1 VTDGERHDFDS
12 PWKEALEKFLRPF
25 LALCFPEVEA
35 LIDWSREVVFLDTE
49 LQALQHDAEAGRQ
62 YVDKLIRTFQCDG
75 SEAWILVHVEI
86 QTQPDALL
94 AERMFRYQERLDLR
108 HRRPV
113 ISLAVLAD
121 EDPRY
126 RPRLYQR
133 RLGGCWLEF
142 GFPTCKLLDFS
153 EEQLNRPGD
162 PIAWVIRAHLI
173 ALRSKRNT
181 AFRYLRK
188 LELLRHLA
196 EDTIDRE
203 TLYQLLRLTD
213 WFLPLSELEEITLRQ
228 ELLEQTPEKNMPF
241 VTTLER
247 LARQEGRQ
255 EGLREGCEAMREAIR
270 DVVLA
275 RFGQVPEE
283 VESQLEQCHQ
293 AATLRLWLRRIVATP
308 ELAAFTAELLRNEPG
323 EDSQ

>member
-1 VTDGERHDFDS
+1 M
-12 PWKEALEKFLRPF
+12 
-25 LALCFPEVEA
+25 
-35 LIDWSREVVFLDTE
+35 
-49 LQALQHDAEAGRQ
+49 
-62 YVDKLIRTFQCDG
+62 DKLIRTYQCDG

-86 QTQPDALL
+86 QTQPDAQL
-94 AERMFRYQERLDLR
+94 AERMLLYQERLDLR

-113 ISLAVLAD
+113 ISLAVLGD
-121 EDPRY
+121 DDPRY
-126 RPRLYQR
+126 RPWIYQR

-181 AFRYLRK
+181 LSRYRRK

-213 WFLPLSELEEITLRQ
+213 WFLPLSEPEEITFRQ
-228 ELLEQTPEKNMPF
+228 ELLELTPQKTMPF
-241 VTTLER
+241 VTSFER

-255 EGLREGCEAMREAIR
+255 EGREEGLREAIR
-270 DVVLA
+270 DVVQA
-275 RFGQVPEE
+275 RFGLIPEE
-283 VESQLEQCHQ
+283 VEAQLEQCHQ
-293 AATLRLWLRRIVATP
+293 AATLRQWLQQALAATD
-308 ELAAFTAELLRNEPG
+308 LAAFTAELLRTEPG
-323 EDSQ
+323 ENDR

>member
-1 VTDGERHDFDS
+1 MTDGERNDFDS

-49 LQALQHDAEAGRQ
+49 LQALEHDAEAGRQ
-62 YVDKLIRTFQCDG
+62 YVDKLIRTYQCDG
-75 SEAWILVHVEI
+75 TEAWILVHVEI
-86 QTQPDALL
+86 QTQPDAQL
-94 AERMFRYQERLDLR
+94 AERMFLCQERLDLR

-121 EDPRY
+121 GDSRY
-126 RPRLYQR
+126 RSGTYQR

-181 AFRYLRK
+181 PFRYQRK

-213 WFLPLSELEEITLRQ
+213 WFLPLSEREEITLRQ
-228 ELLEQTPEKNMPF
+228 QLLEQTPDKTMPF

-247 LARQEGRQ
+247 LARQEGREEGRE
-255 EGLREGCEAMREAIR
+255 EGLREAIR

-283 VESQLEQCHQ
+283 VGAQLEQCHQ
-293 AATLRLWLRRIVATP
+293 AGILRQWHRHALAATD
-308 ELAAFTAELLRNEPG
+308 LAAFTAELLGTEPG
-323 EDSQ
+323 ENGR

>member
-1 VTDGERHDFDS
+1 M
-12 PWKEALEKFLRPF
+12 FL
-25 LALCFPEVEA
+25 
-35 LIDWSREVVFLDTE
+35 
-49 LQALQHDAEAGRQ
+49 
-62 YVDKLIRTFQCDG
+62 
-75 SEAWILVHVEI
+75 
-86 QTQPDALL
+86 
-94 AERMFRYQERLDLR
+94 YQERLDLR

-121 EDPRY
+121 NDPRY
-126 RPRLYQR
+126 RPGTYQR
-133 RLGGCWLEF
+133 RMGGCWLEF

-153 EEQLNRPGD
+153 EDQLNRPGD

-173 ALRSKRNT
+173 ALRSRRNT
-181 AFRYLRK
+181 ASRYRRK

-213 WFLPLSELEEITLRQ
+213 WFLPLSEREEITLRQ
-228 ELLEQTPEKNMPF
+228 ELLEQTPDKTMPF

-247 LARQEGRQ
+247 LAREEGRE
-255 EGLREGCEAMREAIR
+255 EGLREAIR

-283 VESQLEQCHQ
+283 VGVHLEQCHQ
-293 AATLRLWLRRIVATP
+293 AGILRHWHRQALAATD
-308 ELAAFTAELLRNEPG
+308 LAAFTAELLRHEPG
-323 EDSQ
+323 ENGR